1 VLSFVQQ
8 HQDKITGVLSC
19 FDRLIF
25 KGHLPISHAQGM
37 AGFLQ
42 RHGKLLKDFKT
53 FAPEQADRIKAH
65 AQTLAEQAGRPY
77 HYLGQK
83 LRQEEFARELAQK
96 DGVTEG
102 LVCVLAT
109 LETTPSFAIA
119 YGYGRPQ
126 LVRRKRRCLVV
137 YFYYL
142 EPEFGLIH
150 VRLSTWFP
158 LTIQVYFNGHE
169 WLANA
174 MDRAGLRYQ
183 RRDNAF
189 TFIEHPER
197 AQALADRLT
206 KKHLRGFLDTLAR
219 RVNPLLKDLLKGA
232 SYYWVIDQA
241 EFATDVL
248 FRDRAALRD
257 LYPCLLEH
265 ALRHFGA
272 EDVLS
277 FLGKKLDGRFRGDVV
292 TDLKKRP
299 LGYRIKHRVGGNW
312 LKMYDKFGQ
321 VLRIE
326 VVINQPRAFRIRR
339 WGTRQGQRVL
349 AWLPLNK
356 SVVLLDRYAELSQ
369 AAARRYL
376 DALAIVHDPQP
387 TRRLLDRV
395 CDRVPY
401 RGRTC
406 RPLNPLSARDQQ
418 LFRAVLRGEHALR
431 GFAAKDVARE
441 LGVRRSDDPK
451 VRRRHS
457 ARISRLLQLLHAHG
471 LIAKI
476 PNTRRYRATDKGFAL
491 MSMAIYLR
499 HDAFPD
505 ALKKVA

>member
-1 VLSFVQQ
+1 MLSFVQQ

-53 FAPEQADRIKAH
+53 FAPEQAARIKAH
-65 AQTLAEQAGRPY
+65 AEALAKQAGRPY
-77 HYLGQK
+77 RYLGQK
-83 LRQEEFARELAQK
+83 LRQEDLARAIAQE

-109 LETTPSFAIA
+109 LETTPSFRIA
-119 YGYGRPQ
+119 YGCGKPLLLRD
-126 LVRRKRRCLVV
+126 KRRCLVL

-142 EPEFGLIH
+142 DPEFGLLH

-158 LTIQVYFNGHE
+158 LTIQVYFNGHD

-174 MDRAGLRYQ
+174 MDRAGLSYQ

-189 TFIEHPER
+189 TMLEDPQR
-197 AQALADRLT
+197 AQALAERLT
-206 KKHLRGFLDTLAR
+206 TKSLRGFLDALAR
-219 RVNPLLKDLLKGA
+219 RVNPLLRDLLQGLT
-232 SYYWVIDQA
+232 YYWVIDQA

-248 FRDRAALRD
+248 FRDRAALQD
-257 LYPCLLEH
+257 LYPRLLEH

-299 LGYRIKHRVGGNW
+299 LGYRLKHRVGGNW

-326 VVINQPRAFRIRR
+326 VVINQPRAFRHRR

-349 AWLPLNK
+349 AWFPLNK
-356 SVVLLDRYAELSQ
+356 SVTLLGRYAEIAQ

-395 CDRVPY
+395 CDRVRY
-401 RGRTC
+401 RERTC
-406 RPLNPLSARDQQ
+406 RPLNPLSTRDQQ

-441 LGVRRSDDPK
+441 LGYGRSDDPT
-451 VRRRHS
+451 VRRRQG
-457 ARISRLLQLLHAHG
+457 ARISRLLQLLRAHG

-476 PNTRRYRATDKGFAL
+476 PNTRRYRATSKGFAF

-499 HDAFPD
+499 HDAFP
-505 ALKKVA
+505 AVLQSVA